1 METKICVKCG
11 IEKCIDDFYKR
22 FYKKTNKT
30 YSRVVCKECERK
42 QIRKYVE
49 NNKDKVKKFKR
60 NWQIKDEEKRG
71 IVRKRHNVNNNSS
84 KKTIQERKN
93 QWRREK
99 KKDPIYKLKYQ
110 TSSMIRNCFVRKNYK
125 KTTKTMKILGC
136 DYSFFI
142 NHLLKTYRDNYGI
155 DWDGIVEVE
164 IDHIYPLSKAQTK
177 EEVIK
182 LCHYTNLQLLTKEDN
197 RKKRDKIL

>member
-1 METKICVKCG
+1 METKMCVKCG
-11 IEKCIDDFYKR
+11 LEKNKDDFYKR
-22 FYKKTNKT
+22 YYKKTGKI
-30 YSRVVCKECERK
+30 YSRIVCKKCECEQTK
-42 QIRKYVE
+42 KYVE
-49 NNKDKVKKFKR
+49 NNKEKVRKFKR
-60 NWQIKDEEKRG
+60 EWQIKNEEKLG
-71 IVRKRHNVNNNSS
+71 IVRKRKTKNSTLS
-84 KKTIQERKN
+84 IQEQKN

-136 DYSFFI
+136 DYQFFI
-142 NHLLKTYRDNYGI
+142 SHLLKTYKDNYGI

-164 IDHIYPLSKAQTK
+164 IDHIYPLSKAQTE

-182 LCHYTNLQLLTKEDN
+182 LCHYSNLQLLTKEDN